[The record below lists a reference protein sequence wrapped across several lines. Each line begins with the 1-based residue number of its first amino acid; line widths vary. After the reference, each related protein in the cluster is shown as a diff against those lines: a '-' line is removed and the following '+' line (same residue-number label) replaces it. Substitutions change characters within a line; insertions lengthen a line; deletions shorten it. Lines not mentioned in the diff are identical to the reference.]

1 MLEKSIYSKKNLNRK
16 KLSKNINLT
25 KDPIWDLL
33 RKVTIPAS
41 VGSLFQTFYNLVDT
55 WFAGKISAEAIA
67 AIAKSFPIFFVII
80 AVGVGIGAAT
90 NASIGNLIGEKKIN
104 KASLLVAQSVVFA
117 ILISI
122 IVTLFGLN
130 ASNFLLTVMGSDI
143 ASIALTREYLDIIF
157 YGTFI
162 VMIQISL
169 NGTLNAQGDTKSY
182 RNALIFSFFL
192 NILLNPLFIFGSTN
206 SFIWISNFIPVLI
219 NFNFPG
225 IIPEFGISGL
235 AIATVISQLIG
246 TIYLA
251 YKVNLCGLRKYLNIK
266 CFIPK
271 LDLLQDLFS
280 QAVPIM
286 FSMLFIG
293 VGIFNILYFIGQFGE
308 LATAGY
314 GAALRVEQVFLLPV
328 IGLNTAVLSIGGQ
341 NFGAKEF
348 YRIKELYLKALLF
361 GCSFMVVA
369 GIILFFG
376 AEFFVSQFTNNSE
389 AIYHGAIYLK
399 IAALIGP
406 IYPVFFVTTAVFQ
419 ALKKPIYSLYLSILR
434 LTALPFLSLWY
445 VINIRAGNYNDI
457 FYTIMITNWLM
468 GIAVLSF
475 IPFFFRKKLRMSF
488 KKLFVF

>member
-1 MLEKSIYSKKNLNRK
+1 MSI
-16 KLSKNINLT
+16 KLNLT
-25 KDPIWDLL
+25 KDPIWYLL

-55 WFAGKISAEAIA
+55 WFAGRISAEAIG
-67 AIAKSFPIFFVII
+67 AIAKSFPIYFVII

-90 NASIGNLIGEKKIN
+90 NASIGNLLGAKKTN
-104 KASLLVAQSVVFA
+104 QASLLVAQSVVFA
-117 ILISI
+117 IIISI

-130 ASNFLLTVMGSDI
+130 ASNFLLSVMGSDPQ
-143 ASIALTREYLDIIF
+143 SIILTREYLDIIF

-182 RNALIFSFFL
+182 RNVLIFSFFL
-192 NILLNPLFIFGSTN
+192 NIILNPI
-206 SFIWISNFIPVLI
+206 FIWGYGFIPA
-219 NFNFPG
+219 
-225 IIPEFGISGL
+225 FGIGGL

-251 YKVNLCGLRKYLNIK
+251 YKVNSCKLRKYLYIQ

-271 LDLLQDLFS
+271 LDLLRDLFS

-341 NFGAKEF
+341 NFGAKEY
-348 YRIKELYLKALLF
+348 YRIKELYSKALLF
-361 GCSFMVVA
+361 GSSFMAVA
-369 GIILFFG
+369 GVILFFG
-376 AEFFVSQFTNNSE
+376 AEFFVSQFTNNAE

-406 IYPVFFVTTAVFQ
+406 VYPVFFITTAVFQ
-419 ALKKPIYSLYLSILR
+419 ALKKSIYSLYLSILR

-445 VINIRAGNYNDI
+445 VINIRAGDYNDI
-457 FYTIMITNWLM
+457 FYTIMATNWLM

-475 IPFFFRKKLRMSF
+475 IPFFLRKKLKISF